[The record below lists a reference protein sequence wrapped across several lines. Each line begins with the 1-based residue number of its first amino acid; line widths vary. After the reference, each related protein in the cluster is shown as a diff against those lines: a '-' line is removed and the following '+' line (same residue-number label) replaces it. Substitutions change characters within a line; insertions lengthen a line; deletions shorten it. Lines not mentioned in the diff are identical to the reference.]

1 MYLTCFKMKWNDL
14 TMSQRSDLMKL
25 YLKHDITSLDSM
37 REHYNNF
44 TTNGRIKQTS
54 VNGCSCGK

>member
-1 MYLTCFKMKWNDL
+1 MKWNDL

-25 YLKHDITSLDSM
+25 YLKSGITSLDSM

-44 TTNGRIKQTS
+44 TTNGRIKQTIVS
-54 VNGCSCGK
+54 R